1 MFIVLFIRNEATLC
15 LLKDW
20 LIMCEEKTLEIF
32 FQFSEKKTYFL
43 NFWKKK
49 NLKLEKTV
57 LIRKIVLFLG
67 FRKPY

>member
-1 MFIVLFIRNEATLC
+1 MCLF
-15 LLKDW
+15 KDW

-32 FQFSEKKTYFL
+32 FQFSEKKNIFFEFL
-43 NFWKKK
+43 KKK

-57 LIRKIVLFLG
+57 LFRKIVLFLG